1 MLNRFDK
8 DNDGLSAEEF
18 IGHSALELDT
28 DKSGVVE
35 YPEWKEVYVKSVT
48 TKAGKQYGYQ
58 Q

>member
-8 DNDGLSAEEF
+8 DSDGLSAEEF

-35 YPEWKEVYVKSVT
+35 YPEWKEAYAKSVSPLS
-48 TKAGKQYGYQ
+48 AKQWRYQ